1 MRLRRVLVAFVLG
14 AALAIPAQA
23 RADWL
28 FTPFIGA
35 NLQAGGDALGFDA
48 KNSTV
53 NFGGSLGYMGAGIF
67 GFEVDF
73 GYAPNFFENDEVTSI
88 NGNVTTLDGQP
99 DHRHPH
105 RRPDRRRRAS
115 LYFGRRRPG
124 AEQRRRRGGL
134 LRRR

>member
-1 MRLRRVLVAFVLG
+1 MRLRRVLVAFVFG
-14 AALAIPAQA
+14 AALAIPAPA

-48 KNSTV
+48 KSGTV

-73 GYAPNFFENDEVTSI
+73 GYAPNFFENDEVSTIFVAQDNRFVMNQIFILPGKRNSNLAKLILQCVLI
-88 NGNVTTLDGQP
+88 NDFVMPL
-99 DHRHPH
+99 
-105 RRPDRRRRAS
+105 S
-115 LYFGRRRPG
+115 
-124 AEQRRRRGGL
+124 
-134 LRRR
+134 